1 MEVHVAEET
10 EVLFIA
16 GHSSGRNLIYF
27 ILDDGPRTTDF
38 FFQLKQPCF
47 LFISYNGIAICK

>member
-1 MEVHVAEET
+1 MEVNVAEET

-38 FFQLKQPCF
+38 FFQLLIFKDSVSLVLVP
-47 LFISYNGIAICK
+47 LAIR

>member
-1 MEVHVAEET
+1 MEVNVAEET

-27 ILDDGPRTTDF
+27 ILDDGPRTTEF
-38 FFQLKQPCF
+38 FFSTEVA
-47 LFISYNGIAICK
+47 LFSFHIIQWHCCL

>member
-1 MEVHVAEET
+1 MEVNVAEET

-38 FFQLKQPCF
+38 FFQLK
-47 LFISYNGIAICK
+47 

>member
-1 MEVHVAEET
+1 MNVAEET

-38 FFQLKQPCF
+38 FFPTKVA
-47 LFISYNGIAICK
+47 LFSFHIIQWHCSL